1 MVDARIKITKQDR
14 ADFEEKGI
22 GLIYHRVY
30 EGRDQ
35 IITFHSSSIT
45 KLLKGRKDKFPLVS
59 RFHKDYGISSVFI
72 TRLKE
77 WLFSSKLVISADDG
91 AVEFQTLKLS
101 DSYWIGY
108 GIHFNRPSLY
118 ICCTDPIIKI
128 KTGLLC
134 AEMNLLYDEFNKV
147 ILDTLVEKGKISFLE
162 DNKLTLGTK
171 CTTTA
176 QNWKK

>member
-14 ADFEEKGI
+14 ADFKEKGI
-22 GLIYHRVY
+22 GITCNR
-30 EGRDQ
+30 GRNQ
-35 IITFHSSSIT
+35 VITFRSSSIT
-45 KLLKGRKDKFPLVS
+45 KLLKGREDRFPLVQA
-59 RFHKDYGISSVFI
+59 FHKQYGISAI
-72 TRLKE
+72 HDRLWVKE
-77 WLFSSKLVISADDG
+77 FLFSSKLVILVDDG
-91 AVEFQTLKLS
+91 VVKFHPLELS
-101 DSYWIGY
+101 KERLRWIGY
-108 GIHFNRPSLY
+108 GIHFAYPGLY
-118 ICCTDPIIKI
+118 FSCRDPIIKI

-134 AEMNLLYDEFNKV
+134 DEMNLLYDGFNKV